1 MYRNFSQCSYG
12 IGPPACPEINC
23 RLTLPEL
30 TVIHRA
36 ILTIMSSSPRVFLS
50 HASEDKDRFVLPFAR
65 ALRQNGVDVWLDKWE
80 ILPGDSLV
88 DKLFEE
94 GLKGA
99 SAVIIVISSYSVD
112 KRWVREELNAAI
124 VNRINKQTK
133 IIPVVIDECEVPE
146 SLRSTVWERIHD
158 LNNFDTALQRILQAI
173 FEQRDKPPL
182 GPPPTYV
189 QPQARTVPGLTTADM
204 LVFKAIYEEVI
215 ATNNPVVMIE
225 AIETKLAPHQLTR
238 ATLLDSVEIVIEH
251 LYAKAERV
259 INGPP
264 RGLFYVRPTQHGFLH
279 YAEAFLPQF
288 QEWVRSTAMQIIN
301 QDERNNVTLAAAVQ
315 VPQFVMDQI
324 LVYLSDRRWITLS
337 SATIGGHMQ
346 VLSVSPSLRRQFAE

>member
-1 MYRNFSQCSYG
+1 MQVA
-12 IGPPACPEINC
+12 PA
-23 RLTLPEL
+23 LPKS
-30 TVIHRA
+30 TAVHRA
-36 ILTIMSSSPRVFLS
+36 ILTIMVSSPRVFLS
-50 HASEDKDRFVLPFAR
+50 HASEDKDRFVLPFAT

-94 GLKGA
+94 GLKAA

-146 SLRSTVWERIHD
+146 SLQSTVWERIHD

-173 FEQRDKPPL
+173 FEQREKPPL
-182 GPPPTYV
+182 GSPPTYV
-189 QPQARTVPGLTTADM
+189 QPQARTVPGLTAADV

-225 AIETKLAPHQLTR
+225 AIVTKLAPHQLTR

-259 INGPP
+259 INAPP
-264 RGLFYVRPTQHGFLH
+264 RGLFYVRPTQYGFLH
-279 YAEAFLPQF
+279 YADAFLPQF
-288 QEWVRSTAMQIIN
+288 QEWLRSTAMQIIN

-324 LVYLSDRRWITLS
+324 LVYLSDRRWIALS